1 MSRTGIP
8 LGKLIIGMIVVLA
21 LGVGAW
27 FIWGQG
33 SDAAGAGGG
42 PGRGGPG
49 GGMPAMPV
57 KAVAISPA
65 RFSTVFEAL
74 GRLEA
79 VSSADLSAPQ
89 TERIVRV
96 NFDSGQAVKAGQT
109 LVVLNASEEGAD
121 LGAAQAAL
129 TEAQLQLNR
138 TEKLV
143 EQGIY
148 SPARL
153 EKDQATRDT
162 AAAQLQAI
170 QARTGDRVIRAP
182 FSGVTGLRTINPGDL
197 ARSGDV
203 LVTVDD
209 LGRLRLDVYV
219 PERALPALKT
229 GEAVDLLSDAYPDER
244 FAGRLENISPR
255 AEAGTGL
262 IPVRVVVD
270 NPDRRL
276 RPGMTM
282 LAQFRTGDRDR
293 LAVPEDS
300 IYYEGPDTYVY
311 TLAPTEQDGQYRL
324 DRRAVELGVRNDN
337 RAEVIS
343 GPAEGTLVV
352 SGGLN
357 RLRPGAMVRPVDN
370 MSPKAPEEAPAR
382 SEGDGA

>member
-1 MSRTGIP
+1 
-8 LGKLIIGMIVVLA
+8 
-21 LGVGAW
+21 
-27 FIWGQG
+27 
-33 SDAAGAGGG
+33 
-42 PGRGGPG
+42 
-49 GGMPAMPV
+49 MPV

-65 RFSTVFEAL
+65 GFSTVFEAL

-153 EKDQATRDT
+153 EKDQASRDT

-276 RPGMTM
+276 CPGMTM